1 MCRQNFFLSW
11 GTTGRAKV
19 DKKMVRLVFQDVDE
33 FIFNMQDSF
42 SEALLSFGANSVSMD
57 EHDDYEDSDE
67 VSICSIFAGDGDV
80 TSCISYAADSIGI
93 EMPIFE
99 HLKYDPY
106 DWIKRTQYV
115 QISTNECVV
124 YSEVSMIIPHCT
136 TAVSKYLKAYAT
148 RLSIVILSKEI
159 AWEGMIQLAKKI
171 SLEESFDPVEVTT
184 GLWVVPEWKTPP
196 DARATNIILNPGLAF
211 GTGEHATTKMCLLLL
226 HQTVQGGENFLDYG
240 TGSGILSI
248 AALKLGAALSV
259 GVDIDPQAITAARQ
273 NAELNNIEPEKLKL
287 YLVSSEDSASL
298 VDEKVQ
304 EDMHAKESAAEQ
316 NSNNTNEYDIVIAN
330 ILLNPLL
337 ALADE
342 IVSHAKVG
350 ATVGL
355 SGILN
360 EQVSSVIERYSP
372 ILEDI
377 SVSEME
383 DWACIKGK
391 KKVAI

>member
-1 MCRQNFFLSW
+1 MSGASLSHFFKHLTFTTRFQIPRHSRRLLHSLSSSTSSHRTSSSFPKLNLNHQWRPSSFSAAASSLSFPPASKDSTLPPYLSILIKCR
-11 GTTGRAKV
+11 K
-19 DKKMVRLVFQDVDE
+19 DVA
-33 FIFNMQDSF
+33 DSF

-106 DWIKRTQYV
+106 DWIKRTQ
-115 QISTNECVV
+115 
-124 YSEVSMIIPHCT
+124 
-136 TAVSKYLKAYAT
+136 
-148 RLSIVILSKEI
+148 
-159 AWEGMIQLAKKI
+159 
-171 SLEESFDPVEVTT
+171 ESFDPVEVTT

>member
-1 MCRQNFFLSW
+1 MSGASLSHFFKHLTFTTRFQIPRHSRRLLHSLSSSTSSHRTSSSFPKLNLNHQWRPSSFSAAASSLSSPPASKDSTLPPYLSILIKCR
-11 GTTGRAKV
+11 K
-19 DKKMVRLVFQDVDE
+19 DVA
-33 FIFNMQDSF
+33 DSF

-106 DWIKRTQYV
+106 DWIKRTQ
-115 QISTNECVV
+115 
-124 YSEVSMIIPHCT
+124 
-136 TAVSKYLKAYAT
+136 
-148 RLSIVILSKEI
+148 
-159 AWEGMIQLAKKI
+159 
-171 SLEESFDPVEVTT
+171 ESFDPVEVTT
-184 GLWVVPEWKTPP
+184 GLWIVPEWKTPP

-372 ILEDI
+372 FLEDI

>member
-1 MCRQNFFLSW
+1 MSGFSLSHLFKHLTCTTCLQIPRRTNLRLLHGFLSSFSPQNLPQHSSSCSKLKLTLQW
-11 GTTGRAKV
+11 RRFSSTPAATGSLSSKDSSLPPYLSVLIKCRK
-19 DKKMVRLVFQDVDE
+19 DVA
-33 FIFNMQDSF
+33 DSF

-67 VSICSIFAGDGDV
+67 VSICSIFSGNGDV
-80 TSCISYAADSIGI
+80 ASCISYAADSIGI
-93 EMPIFE
+93 EMPTFE
-99 HLKYDPY
+99 LLKYDPY
-106 DWIKRTQYV
+106 DWIKRTQ
-115 QISTNECVV
+115 
-124 YSEVSMIIPHCT
+124 
-136 TAVSKYLKAYAT
+136 
-148 RLSIVILSKEI
+148 
-159 AWEGMIQLAKKI
+159 
-171 SLEESFDPVEVTT
+171 ESFDPVEVTK
-184 GLWVVPEWKTPP
+184 GLWIVPEWKTVP

-226 HQTVQGGENFLDYG
+226 HQTVKGGEHFLDYG

-273 NAELNNIEPEKLKL
+273 NAELNNIQPEKLKL
-287 YLVSSEDSASL
+287 ILVRSQDETSIE
-298 VDEKVQ
+298 DEKAQ
-304 EDMHAKESAAEQ
+304 EDLHTKTSAADQ
-316 NSNNTNEYDIVIAN
+316 FIQMHKYDIVIAN

-355 SGILN
+355 SGVLH
-360 EQVSSVIERYSP
+360 EQVSSVIERYSSF
-372 ILEDI
+372 LEEI
-377 SVSEME
+377 SVSEMG

-391 KKVAI
+391 KKACF